1 MHEWHGRGRTCNRVQ
16 IPQFGIDIYDR
27 LVYFSPFDHAVLEG
41 SGLPLVSKESTR
53 HILEPAASEEEERRA
68 EEAASKGARPNLPIF
83 SILDSVSFSDHF
95 VIIGDVG
102 TGKSTVTPIHEFEL
116 CDRNRQ
122 IVIREP
128 SRASCNALLYSLR
141 ALHPELIDELA
152 VITKDTK
159 INVGGKIKIVTDGV
173 LLRMLAENS
182 IFDSSI
188 YFDESHQM
196 SSQLELCLS
205 LAKKDEAKARNLFR
219 IMSATID
226 PKEFLSFLG
235 ISKLYL
241 LSGRR
246 FPVALEVELA
256 KDVDEM
262 FGTLSLYLNSRPRNE
277 SWLVFLPT
285 RRLVERYASSYS
297 GAYIHGGLDGSVV
310 NKIQQRAELDKNLRV
325 FATNV
330 IASSVNIYVDNVLIF
345 NELIDSKDKLGRRT
359 LQYKRIDN
367 NSLLQMIGR
376 IGRFK
381 PGRAVIISD
390 VPIPKKIEPIP
401 VRKALETETPFD
413 LVLLMS
419 KYGLRLSELEFMSKV
434 DHREVAF
441 AEDWLGEIGAIDPRT
456 HEITRKGLLMSEIP
470 YEPDF
475 SHMIASALIS
485 GDYDVARFL
494 LASGAFGDSLNH
506 AHKSDMEGVAR
517 QLLYAFDRSNE
528 LNIKA
533 HLLKGYSE
541 DKEGSFTSRLVA
553 NGIFI
558 AFVEEAWKNYEAARE
573 ALNDLL
579 LSSKKKPIPREVLV
593 DPDVFKLKP
602 YLEDC
607 LSFEKFDLN
616 ENSGHDLTDM
626 VIEGQFFARTLTINY
641 RRLLFDVVAL
651 NSPKKYRHHQSK
663 R

>member
-1 MHEWHGRGRTCNRVQ
+1 MASDD
-16 IPQFGIDIYDR
+16 FGTDA
-27 LVYFSPFDHAVLEG
+27 SLEP
-41 SGLPLVSKESTR
+41 SVSKEERERTSQV
-53 HILEPAASEEEERRA
+53 ASHD
-68 EEAASKGARPNLPIF
+68 GARPRLPIF
-83 SILDSVSFSDHF
+83 SILDSIDFSEHF
-95 VIIGDVG
+95 VLLGDVG

-116 CDRNRQ
+116 SKRDRQ
-122 IVIREP
+122 IILREP
-128 SRASCNALLYSLR
+128 SRAACSALFYSLE
-141 ALHPELIDELA
+141 ALHPEVKDELS

-182 IFDSSI
+182 VFDSSI

-205 LAKKDEAKARNLFR
+205 LAKKEEANARNLFR
-219 IMSATID
+219 VMSATID
-226 PKEFLSFLG
+226 PNEFLSFLG
-235 ISKLYL
+235 ISKLYS

-246 FPVALEVELA
+246 YPVKLEVEIA
-256 KDVDEM
+256 RDIDEM
-262 FGTLSLYLNSRPRNE
+262 FKNLSLYLNAQPADE

-285 RRLVERYASSYS
+285 RRLVEKYASSY
-297 GAYIHGGLDGSVV
+297 GGVYVHGGLDGSEI
-310 NKIQQRAELDKNLRV
+310 NKIQERAESDKNLRI

-345 NELIDSKDKLGRRT
+345 NDVIDSKDKLGQKT
-359 LQYKRIDN
+359 LRYRKIDN

-390 VPIPKKIEPIP
+390 TVIPKKIEPIP

-419 KYGLRLSELEFMSKV
+419 KYGLKFSELEFMSKV

-441 AEDWLGEIGAIDPRT
+441 AENWLTDIGAIDRRT
-456 HEITRKGLLMSEIP
+456 HKITEKGLLMSEIP

-475 SHMIASALIS
+475 AHMISGALIS
-485 GDYDVARFL
+485 GDYYMARFF

-506 AHKSDMEGVAR
+506 AYKTDMEGVAR
-517 QLLYAFDRSNE
+517 DFLYALDRSNE

-533 HLLKGYSE
+533 RLLKGYSE
-541 DKEGSFTSRLVA
+541 DTDGSLAPRLVM
-553 NGIFI
+553 NGIFPGF
-558 AFVEEAWKNYEAARE
+558 AEEAWKNYESARD

-579 LSSKKKPIPREVLV
+579 LSSGREPIPREVIA
-593 DPDVFKLKP
+593 DPYVSKLRP

-607 LSFEKFDLN
+607 LSFEKFDLREKN
-616 ENSGHDLTDM
+616 EHNLREM

-641 RRLLFDVVAL
+641 RRILFDIVAM
-651 NSPKKYRHHQSK
+651 NPPRKRHHRSK

>member
-1 MHEWHGRGRTCNRVQ
+1 
-16 IPQFGIDIYDR
+16 
-27 LVYFSPFDHAVLEG
+27 
-41 SGLPLVSKESTR
+41 LVSKESEIR
-53 HILEPAASEEEERRA
+53 HTLEPATSAEEERRA
-68 EEAASKGARPNLPIF
+68 EDAAGKVVKPNLPIF
-83 SILDSVSFSDHF
+83 SIIDSVSFSDHF

-102 TGKSTVTPIHEFEL
+102 TGKSTVTPIHEFAL
-116 CDRNRQ
+116 CNRNRQ

-128 SRASCNALLYSLR
+128 SRAACNALLYSLR

-205 LAKKDEAKARNLFR
+205 LAKKEEAKARNLFR

-226 PKEFLSFLG
+226 PKEFLSFMG

-246 FPVALEVELA
+246 YPVSLEVELVRDA
-256 KDVDEM
+256 DEM

-277 SWLVFLPT
+277 SWLIFLPT

-297 GAYIHGGLDGSVV
+297 GAYIHGGLDGSEV
-310 NKIQQRAELDKNLRV
+310 NKIQQRAELDKNLRI

-345 NELIDSKDKLGRRT
+345 NEVIDSKDKLGRRT

-390 VPIPKKIEPIP
+390 TPIPKKIEPIP

-475 SHMIASALIS
+475 SHMISSALIS
-485 GDYDVARFL
+485 GDYDAARFL

-506 AHKSDMEGVAR
+506 AHKSEMEGVAR
-517 QLLYAFDRSNE
+517 QFLYAFDKSNE

-533 HLLKGYSE
+533 HLLKGYAD
-541 DKEGSFTSRLVA
+541 DKGGSFTSGLVA

-558 AFVEEAWKNYEAARE
+558 AFVEEGWKNYEAARE

-579 LSSKKKPIPREVLV
+579 LSSNEKPIPREVLV

-607 LSFEKFDLN
+607 LSFEKFDLH
-616 ENSGHDLTDM
+616 ENSTYDLTDLH
-626 VIEGQFFARTLTINY
+626 IEGPFFARTLTINY
-641 RRLLFDVVAL
+641 RRMLYDVVAL
-651 NSPKKYRHHQSK
+651 NPPRKHRHRSK

>member
-1 MHEWHGRGRTCNRVQ
+1 MAKEQ
-16 IPQFGIDIYDR
+16 
-27 LVYFSPFDHAVLEG
+27 SP
-41 SGLPLVSKESTR
+41 
-53 HILEPAASEEEERRA
+53 
-68 EEAASKGARPNLPIF
+68 
-83 SILDSVSFSDHF
+83 VSFSDHF

-128 SRASCNALLYSLR
+128 SRAACNALLYSLR

-159 INVGGKIKIVTDGV
+159 INVGGKVKIVTDGV

-182 IFDSSI
+182 ISDSSI

-246 FPVALEVELA
+246 FPVALEVELVR
-256 KDVDEM
+256 DVDEM

-297 GAYIHGGLDGSVV
+297 GAYIHGGLDGSEV

-345 NELIDSKDKLGRRT
+345 NEVIDSKDKLGRRT

-494 LASGAFGDSLNH
+494 LASGSFGDSLNH

-541 DKEGSFTSRLVA
+541 DRGGSFTSRLVA

-579 LSSKKKPIPREVLV
+579 LSSKKKPIPREVSV
-593 DPDVFKLKP
+593 DLDVFKLKP

-607 LSFEKFDLN
+607 LSFEKFDLY
-616 ENSGHDLTDM
+616 ENSMHDLTDM

-651 NSPKKYRHHQSK
+651 NSPKKYRHQSK